1 MVLHIDRDRAEIMIY
16 VSEQVRL
23 NILNPI
29 MTEKPL
35 FNNDVVCDGSIV
47 MAKRYHKQFNLFSYK
62 CVRSDTRF
70 SVAVLLEPAS
80 CPPEMVDTSEE
91 HPIYFGIK
99 NRTIKT
105 YTRDTLQKDFAA
117 YLL

>member
-1 MVLHIDRDRAEIMIY
+1 
-16 VSEQVRL
+16 
-23 NILNPI
+23 

-47 MAKRYHKQFNLFSYK
+47 MANRYHKHFKLFSYK

-80 CPPEMVDTSEE
+80 CSPEMVDTSEE